1 MRKGI
6 IPTPNDPKIPAT
18 DVQHDQLQLLRDA
31 LKGLNEQY
39 DTVAVIP
46 NSDVQFPSTLGHTV
60 RLTDRTVI
68 LARASSNDLKLSNVQ
83 VEEFLAKPVVSTGD
97 FSSGAIMSASVL
109 TGTFGWGSVDV
120 DIRQRKFRFVTTHS
134 HQHLKC
140 LNCSRFRTAASELI
154 QSAGKTGLPVVYAA
168 DFNTVFGF
176 PTSEFS
182 SAIPAGS
189 TRG

>member
-6 IPTPNDPKIPAT
+6 LPTPNDPKIPAT

-83 VEEFLAKPVVSTGD
+83 VEEFLAKPVVSTETLA
-97 FSSGAIMSASVL
+97 SGAIMSASVL

-120 DIRQRKFRFVTTHS
+120 DIRQRKFRFVTTHLTPTP
-134 HQHLKC
+134 QVPQLIEI
-140 LNCSRFRTAASELI
+140 SE
-154 QSAGKTGLPVVYAA
+154 STGIGAYSKRGE
-168 DFNTVFGF
+168 DR
-176 PTSEFS
+176 S
-182 SAIPAGS
+182 SGRV
-189 TRG
+189 RG